1 MKRFFTLAALL
12 FSATPAFAGQTR
24 TVNCDAGQSLTLT
37 LATLVKFLPA
47 TVTVKGTCTEY
58 VLVDGFNDLTLVG
71 APGATLQQPSEPPSP
86 ASAFVLSIEASRSV
100 TVAGLAFRS
109 LPSVLSSIGI
119 GGGSNEVLVR
129 DVTTDGS
136 GGIFVYEASQVR
148 LVRVTVNI
156 TSNYA
161 AIWAVDKSD
170 VHIVDGLLQRPAN
183 SNFNAGIFASSGHVT
198 MQGMTIRDMQQ
209 SINIDS
215 SGDVDLVNF
224 EPAAAGI
231 DVIVDNPSG
240 TNFNGALVS
249 DSSSLNLGSARL
261 RISDAGQP
269 YGGDTG
275 AVFITNGSTLNANA
289 NLVVSNSKG
298 QGVIVSN
305 DSHARLS
312 GSSITGGAHGGLVV
326 TNLSTASVD
335 FNFFGNP
342 STTITAN
349 GTDVFCDSKSRITG
363 GANIA
368 NAITVN
374 CSSLLPGSYENL
386 P

>member
-215 SGDVDLVNF
+215 GGDVDLVNF

-368 NAITVN
+368 NAITLN